1 MLKMQTKKGVT
12 VVTEMGVVKFV
23 GTLREA
29 WLYVSYRQFICLVH
43 GMRISTKVDKHNFVR
58 SLVPPMKKIVV
69 YTMDEEAV

>member
-1 MLKMQTKKGVT
+1 MLKMQTQGNITK
-12 VVTEMGVVKFV
+12 VTERGVIKFV

-29 WLYVSYRQFICLVH
+29 WQYVSYRRFICLVH

-69 YTMDEEAV
+69 YTMEEEAV

>member
-1 MLKMQTKKGVT
+1 MLKMHTKDKVT

-29 WLYVSYRQFICLVH
+29 WQYISYRRFICLVR

-69 YTMDEEAV
+69 YTMEEEAV